1 MTAAASA
8 SRLGVLAGG
17 GGAPRRLLQ
26 VLQAAGR
33 PYFLICLQ
41 GQAEPDLGASAPHC
55 WLPLGAG
62 ERLAQTLR
70 AEHVTDI
77 VMIGKV
83 RRPSLHELRPDAF
96 TLKKLVQVGFAM
108 LGDDGLLR
116 AVTRLVEAEGFRVV
130 GIQDITEEFLLP
142 VGQLSA
148 AAPTEQDW
156 QDIKR
161 AAAVARQL
169 GLADAGQA
177 VIVQQGM
184 VLGVE
189 AIEGTD
195 ALIARCGAL
204 KREGGGGVLVKLCK
218 PQQDKRLDLPSLGT
232 GTIAA
237 LRQAGLAGVAAEAG
251 KSLCFDRAQAVR
263 DADAAGLFLIGL
275 TPDDAAGAAA

>member
-1 MTAAASA
+1 MTAATSA

-26 VLQAAGR
+26 FLHAAGR
-33 PYFLICLQ
+33 PYFLVCLQ
-41 GQAEPDLGASAPHC
+41 GQADADLGAGAPHC

-70 AEHVTDI
+70 DENVTDI

-96 TLKKLVQVGFAM
+96 TLKKLLQVGFAM

-130 GIQDITEEFLLP
+130 GIQDVTQEFLLP
-142 VGQLSA
+142 TGQLSA

-156 QDIKR
+156 HDIR
-161 AAAVARQL
+161 RGAAVARQL
-169 GLADAGQA
+169 GLADTGQS

-218 PQQDKRLDLPSLGT
+218 PQQDKRLDLPSIGA

-237 LRQAGLAGVAAEAG
+237 LRAAGLAGVAAEAG
-251 KSLCFDRAQAVR
+251 KSLCFDRAQAVS
-263 DADAAGLFLIGL
+263 DADAAGLFLLGFV
-275 TPDDAAGAAA
+275 PDDAAGAAT